1 MSKAFGWYERSC
13 KVEIVDSKDALAQLE
28 ASKSSIKGLLKEL
41 LKEIESFKYQI
52 TKKVLLRKQKIK

>member
-1 MSKAFGWYERSC
+1 MSKAFGWYERSY
-13 KVEIVDSKDALAQLE
+13 KVEIVESKGALAQLE
-28 ASKSSIKGLLKEL
+28 ASKSSIKGLLKDL

>member
-1 MSKAFGWYERSC
+1 MSKAFGWYERSY

-41 LKEIESFKYQI
+41 LKEIERFKYQI

>member
-1 MSKAFGWYERSC
+1 MSKAFGWYERSY

>member
-1 MSKAFGWYERSC
+1 MSKAFGWYERSY
-13 KVEIVDSKDALAQLE
+13 KVEIVESKDALAQLE
-28 ASKSSIKGLLKEL
+28 ASKSSIKGLLKDL

>member
-1 MSKAFGWYERSC
+1 MSKAFGWYERSY

-28 ASKSSIKGLLKEL
+28 ASKSSIKGLLKDL

>member
-1 MSKAFGWYERSC
+1 MSKVFGWYERSY

>member
-1 MSKAFGWYERSC
+1 MSKAFGWYERSY

-28 ASKSSIKGLLKEL
+28 ASKSSIKGLLKDL
-41 LKEIESFKYQI
+41 LKEIESFKYHI